1 MTGNSVSELDTV
13 GTNAETLFETNGN
26 GMLALVSF
34 GELPPPSAYS
44 LVTETGMLAVMAL
57 RLIGRGFA
65 RRRRGR

>member
-13 GTNAETLFETNGN
+13 GTNAEILFETNGN
-26 GMLALVSF
+26 AMLAFVSF
-34 GELPPPSAYS
+34 GELPPPSACW

-57 RLIGRGFA
+57 RLVGRGFA